1 MKYKCVKAFI
11 LDTYDNDGFYVDGY
25 MEIEVGEVYEV
36 GNENFI
42 GGDIRLN
49 GINTNKWIEI
59 SQEMLDEYFTE
70 VVV

>member
-1 MKYKCVKAFI
+1 MKYKCVKAFM
-11 LDTYDNDGFYVDGY
+11 LDSYDDDGFYIENCI
-25 MEIEVGEVYEV
+25 EIKVGETYEV

-42 GGDIRLN
+42 GGDIHLN

-59 SQEMLDEYFTE
+59 SQEMLEEYFTE

>member
-1 MKYKCVKAFI
+1 MKYKYVKAFM
-11 LDTYDNDGFYVDGY
+11 LDSYDDDGFYIENCI
-25 MEIEVGEVYEV
+25 EIKVGETYEV

-42 GGDIRLN
+42 GGGIRLN

>member
-1 MKYKCVKAFI
+1 MKYKCVKAFM
-11 LDTYDNDGFYVDGY
+11 LDSYDDDGFYIENCI
-25 MEIEVGEVYEV
+25 EIKVGETYEV

-42 GGDIRLN
+42 DGDIRLN

-59 SQEMLDEYFTE
+59 SKEMLDEYFTE

>member
-1 MKYKCVKAFI
+1 MKYKCVKAFM
-11 LDTYDNDGFYVDGY
+11 LDSYDDDGFYIENCI
-25 MEIEVGEVYEV
+25 EIKVGETYEV
-36 GNENFI
+36 GSENFI

>member
-36 GNENFI
+36 GNEKIIDGEIHLDGVNVN
-42 GGDIRLN
+42 R
-49 GINTNKWIEI
+49 WIEI
-59 SQEMLDEYFTE
+59 SRETLNEHFEE

>member
-1 MKYKCVKAFI
+1 M
-11 LDTYDNDGFYVDGY
+11 LDSYDDDGFYIENCI
-25 MEIEVGEVYEV
+25 EIKVGETYEV

-42 GGDIRLN
+42 GEDIRLN